1 MMRKLA
7 IFAILLVT
15 VAGSRTQQV
24 GQNKNSGEAQNF
36 TIKVQSNLVVEAVEV
51 KDKQGHFVH
60 GLTAKDYVLTEDGV
74 AQTIRYCEHQNL
86 SETAKPLPEM
96 TSATENVTVYNK
108 LAREAI
114 APETMDNQRYKDKRL
129 LALYFD
135 MTALPPSDQMRALEA
150 AEKFVRTQMT
160 TADLVSIMRYQGG
173 SVDILQDFTADR
185 NRLLSILETMVVGEG
200 QGLEGTTDDASSAD
214 TGAAFGQD
222 DSEFN
227 VFNTDRQLSALQ
239 TASHML
245 GQVSEKKSL
254 LYFASGLRLN
264 GIDNQAQMHATA
276 DEAIKDGVTIWT
288 VDARGLVANAPMGD
302 ASQGSP
308 GGQSMYTGA
317 SAQAVT
323 TNFQRSQDTL
333 YALAGDTGGKAFL
346 DNNDLAGGIVQ
357 AQQSISDYY
366 ILGYYTSNTDPNGKF
381 RRIRISLAN
390 NQEAKLD
397 YRQGYYANKEFNKF
411 NDVDRERQL
420 EDALMLEDPITDL
433 TIAMEID
440 YFQLNRAE
448 YFVPIIVKIPGR
460 ELALAKRGG
469 AEITRIDFVGE
480 IKDLVGGTTVSN
492 VRDNTNIKLTDKTA
506 AELARVPLEYDTG
519 FTLLPGK
526 YSIKFLARDDE
537 TGRIGT
543 FQTTFVIP
551 NLNKELK
558 RVPISAVVLSS
569 QRVDLRDA
577 IYDAAKAKDRAKDE
591 AVNPLVENGKKL
603 IPSVTRVFST
613 GHQIHVYF
621 QAYKPAAATT
631 PPPVPDTQP
640 VFAFVSLYQG
650 GKKLYETPLQ
660 SIVPSTT
667 SRLGTMSLNF
677 DLGVDTLPR
686 GSYDCQVTVIDPATQ
701 KAAFWRA
708 SILLVQ

>member
-1 MMRKLA
+1 MRKPA
-7 IFAILLVT
+7 VFALFLVV
-15 VAGSRTQQV
+15 VAGSRPQQV
-24 GQNKNSGEAQNF
+24 GGNQTTGEAQGF

-51 KDKQGHFVH
+51 KDKQGHFIQ
-60 GLTAKDYVLTEDGV
+60 GLTAKDFVLTEDG
-74 AQTIRYCEHQNL
+74 APQTIKFCEHQNL
-86 SETAKPLPEM
+86 SETAKPLPAM
-96 TSATENVTVYNK
+96 TTATENVTIYNR

-114 APETMDNQRYKDKRL
+114 APETMDNQRYKDRRL

-135 MTALPPSDQMRALEA
+135 MTALPPADQMRALEA
-150 AEKFVRTQMT
+150 AEKFIRTQMT
-160 TADLVSIMRYQGG
+160 TADLLSIMRYQGG
-173 SVDILQDFTADR
+173 SVDILQDFSADR

-222 DSEFN
+222 DGEFN
-227 VFNTDRQLSALQ
+227 VFNTDRQLAALQ
-239 TASHML
+239 TAAHML

-254 LYFASGLRLN
+254 IYFASNLRLN

-276 DEAIKDGVTIWT
+276 DEAIKSGVTFWT
-288 VDARGLVANAPMGD
+288 VDARGLVASAPMGD

-323 TNFQRSQDTL
+323 SNFQKSQDTL

-357 AQQSISDYY
+357 AQESISDYY
-366 ILGYYTSNTDPNGKF
+366 LIGYYTTNTDPNGKF

-397 YRQGYYANKEFNKF
+397 YRQGYYANKEFAKF

-492 VRDNTNIKLTDKTA
+492 VRDNKTIKLSDKTA

-558 RVPISAVVLSS
+558 RIPISAVVLSS
-569 QRVDLRDA
+569 QRVDLRDV
-577 IYDAAKAKDRAKDE
+577 ISETEKAKDRAKEIAAD
-591 AVNPLVENGKKL
+591 PLVQDGKRL

-613 GHQIHVYF
+613 GHQIYVYF
-621 QAYKPAAATT
+621 QAYKQPPATT
-631 PPPVPDTQP
+631 PPTPDTQP

-650 GKKLYETPLQ
+650 GKKLYETPPE
-660 SIVPSTT
+660 SIAPSAT

-686 GSYDCQVTVIDPATQ
+686 GSYDCQVTVIDPSTQ